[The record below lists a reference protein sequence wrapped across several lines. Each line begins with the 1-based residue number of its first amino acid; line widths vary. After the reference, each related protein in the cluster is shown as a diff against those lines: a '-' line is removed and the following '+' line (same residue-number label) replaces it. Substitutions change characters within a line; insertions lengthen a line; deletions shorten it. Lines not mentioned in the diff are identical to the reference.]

1 VEKPFII
8 FPTMHILSI
17 LEAIYKKAKDY
28 EIKRLGVLISKSGSS
43 PPRVGGIGEVLVQL
57 FAWKDTFN

>member
-1 VEKPFII
+1 
-8 FPTMHILSI
+8 MHILSI

-57 FAWKDTFN
+57 FAREDSFN